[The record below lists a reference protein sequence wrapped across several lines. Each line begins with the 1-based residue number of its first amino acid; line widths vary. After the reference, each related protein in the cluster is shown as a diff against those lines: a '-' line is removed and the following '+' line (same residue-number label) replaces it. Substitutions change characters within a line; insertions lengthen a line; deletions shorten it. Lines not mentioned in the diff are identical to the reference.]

1 MYELEATTFIEGVT
15 IKGSDGKQRKVL
27 TAVGIK

>member
-1 MYELEATTFIEGVT
+1 MLVNGKET